1 MCKYFFIFFDFSFFF
16 DNTPIENFHALR
28 TQIYALYARFS
39 LHTRTTTRENTT
51 STLFLSCSQ
60 TRTKNLQKYIFVC
73 VCQIFCVTLHAIC
86 EYA

>member
-51 STLFLSCSQ
+51 SPTLSVQFSNPNKKSTKIYFCLRMSNFL
-60 TRTKNLQKYIFVC
+60 RNFARNL
-73 VCQIFCVTLHAIC
+73 
-86 EYA
+86 